1 MEIKWKMRDYLESDR
16 IRFIDW
22 RNIVDHRIIKEDFFN
37 WQYYLN
43 PFGPV
48 DTWVAVDG
56 QKIVGQYS
64 LQKYEYFYHGEK
76 VIGSLCFDVATHPD
90 YRYQGM
96 FTKLGFHSLEK
107 AGEKNIS
114 FSLGFPWVNGIA
126 IPGHKKVGWTL
137 LGKLKVYEK
146 EVLEE
151 YKSENIN
158 DYTIQVIDKFD
169 TKFDLLALKHKQDC
183 SIMLNRTGAY
193 LNWRY
198 RQKIGYNFYCYEILN
213 EADQLVGFFIL
224 KLYEEQEHKTLHIID
239 FILPSDENVYH
250 KLLKFA
256 FNFALK
262 NNAEKISLIVNEKLK
277 FFNFLKKNNFKRQEN
292 HFIPILHVNNDKVIL
307 DKMNDLEDYYFTMGE
322 NDIF

>member
-1 MEIKWKMRDYLESDR
+1 
-16 IRFIDW
+16 
-22 RNIVDHRIIKEDFFN
+22 
-37 WQYYLN
+37 
-43 PFGPV
+43 
-48 DTWVAVDG
+48 
-56 QKIVGQYS
+56 
-64 LQKYEYFYHGEK
+64 
-76 VIGSLCFDVATHPD
+76 
-90 YRYQGM
+90 M

-151 YKSENIN
+151 YKSENII

-256 FNFALK
+256 VYFALK

-307 DKMNDLEDYYFTMGE
+307 DKMNNLEDYYFTMGE